1 MKSIRAILLL
11 LAMSVSLTA
20 CGKESV
26 PNNESPPPSM
36 SSTEPEQKAVSP
48 ENSNILIAYFSVPE
62 DVDTA
67 GVDAVAGASVV
78 VSEGEKLGNT
88 QYVAQLIQQT
98 IGGDLFRI
106 ETTQTYP
113 GDHDPLVEQA
123 AEEQDADA
131 RPELATHIDNFD
143 QYEIV
148 LLGYPNWWGDLP
160 QPLYT
165 FLEEYDFEGKT
176 IIPFIT
182 HGGSGASRTVDT
194 ISELQPGALIR
205 DNALILSRNDVAAS
219 AEEVTDWA
227 EGLELGSSDN
237 FDNN

>member
-1 MKSIRAILLL
+1 MKTMLSMILILTL
-11 LAMSVSLTA
+11 SLSLTA
-20 CGKESV
+20 CDKESV

-36 SSTEPEQKAVSP
+36 SATEPEQETIPS
-48 ENSNILIAYFSVPE
+48 ESSNILIAYFSVPE
-62 DVDTA
+62 DVDTT
-67 GVDAVAGASVV
+67 GVDAIAGASVV

-98 IGGDLFRI
+98 TGGDLFRI
-106 ETTQTYP
+106 ETTQAYP
-113 GDHDPLVEQA
+113 GNHDPLVEQA
-123 AEEQDADA
+123 AQEQDADA
-131 RPELATHIDNFD
+131 RPELAAHIDNFD

-194 ISELQPGALIR
+194 ISEFQPGALIR

-219 AEEVTDWA
+219 ADEVTDWA